1 MSDLLTPADFA
12 ARWGGKV
19 TPRWVLEQRLANGWP
34 CVKVGRTIRFTEE
47 QYAEIKRR
55 HTVIPDAKD
64 APAIEGQ
71 TAASRARSA

>member
-19 TPRWVLEQRLANGWP
+19 TPRWVLEQRIANKWP

-55 HTVIPDAKD
+55 HTVVPDD
-64 APAIEGQ
+64 ATAALDGQ
-71 TAASRARSA
+71 TVASRARSA